1 MKSKAQKGP
10 DVRKNWRE
18 KKRETTLRIVREQY
32 ISWPTESPPP
42 ATVVK
47 SGTVAYKSP
56 LLTYP
61 MGHRLTLCLQKIPQR
76 LFQSSKPVIAGC
88 WVWGK
93 YDVCVWVWGVWVLS
107 ELGGG
112 CGNSAW
118 GGMWG
123 GMCFFLRSE
132 PSLRPLF
139 PPNPDMCKLRWRP
152 PPIDSEAA
160 AVGFLILDG

>member
-32 ISWPTESPPP
+32 IIWPTESPPP

-56 LLTYP
+56 LLTHP

-76 LFQSSKPVIAGC
+76 LFQSSKPGIAGC
-88 WVWGK
+88 CWV
-93 YDVCVWVWGVWVLS
+93 DPFR
-107 ELGGG
+107 EH
-112 CGNSAW
+112 
-118 GGMWG
+118 
-123 GMCFFLRSE
+123 
-132 PSLRPLF
+132 PLF
-139 PPNPDMCKLRWRP
+139 ASILVNMVCACGFGVCACCRSSGGVVGTVPG
-152 PPIDSEAA
+152 
-160 AVGFLILDG
+160 AVCGRNVLLFTF